1 MRQRNESS
9 LLNQP
14 TPSCN
19 PHTLTH
25 MASHRRTKKNTKAA
39 HHNTDLITLDSFE
52 VLGKNH
58 VINSPRSIEACLRL
72 GLDTADLVPKE
83 LSDYGGKFI
92 PEFVAQV
99 KYEHAEQRRVDNL
112 KEAVRE
118 RNRIIQAN
126 SGSADMS
133 ASVPSGGG
141 GGGGISH
148 SASAPALVS
157 DMDKEL
163 AKRTESMLEQERAR
177 LRKAKAR
184 QQAEIKSILDHET
197 FLVQMHHQAAIRE
210 EKERQRM
217 AVLARKREENAKIE
231 ADKKAERREQLL
243 QMREAEEERMKQ
255 LAAREFKESLKIAE
269 LNKKKEIEIKKHAEQ
284 RQAERLKKAA
294 IRRQKTKAIL
304 FELERQGD
312 ERLKKLMHADEIRL
326 KKQAEVSIVRKRE
339 AKMKR
344 EASQR
349 RIKLAQ
355 EQADAV
361 LEAKKFKVHEKH
373 RLEEIKKHERKIEED
388 KKTAE
393 KIKERE
399 EKDDVRKERLLDMH
413 EDQIRRVVD
422 FEKKIREGNRYIHIV
437 REKKMKELAIVK
449 TKKELLMQDKLV
461 RIARDQRIKEY
472 KRERTLKHME
482 RAEAKMKETML
493 RKQKLIDDR
502 KAAAI
507 GIAHR
512 KFQLQ
517 RSMNMIRASGKWD
530 LMDCLNQGMECL
542 LCVWLCGCVLCVC
555 Y

>member
-1 MRQRNESS
+1 
-9 LLNQP
+9 
-14 TPSCN
+14 
-19 PHTLTH
+19 
-25 MASHRRTKKNTKAA
+25 
-39 HHNTDLITLDSFE
+39 
-52 VLGKNH
+52 V
-58 VINSPRSIEACLRL
+58 
-72 GLDTADLVPKE
+72 
-83 LSDYGGKFI
+83 
-92 PEFVAQV
+92 
-99 KYEHAEQRRVDNL
+99 
-112 KEAVRE
+112 
-118 RNRIIQAN
+118 
-126 SGSADMS
+126 
-133 ASVPSGGG
+133 
-141 GGGGISH
+141 
-148 SASAPALVS
+148 
-157 DMDKEL
+157 
-163 AKRTESMLEQERAR
+163 
-177 LRKAKAR
+177 
-184 QQAEIKSILDHET
+184 
-197 FLVQMHHQAAIRE
+197 
-210 EKERQRM
+210 
-217 AVLARKREENAKIE
+217 
-231 ADKKAERREQLL
+231 
-243 QMREAEEERMKQ
+243 
-255 LAAREFKESLKIAE
+255 
-269 LNKKKEIEIKKHAEQ
+269 NKKKEIEIKKHAEQ
-284 RQAERLKKAA
+284 RQAERLRKAE

-413 EDQIRRVVD
+413 EEQIRRVVD

-437 REKKMKELAIVK
+437 RGKKMKELAIVK

-542 LCVWLCGCVLCVC
+542 LCVVCCVLCVC